1 MSQDLSQDRP
11 ARRNKRFGDRTI
23 ARAQALQLLFQA
35 EATGRD
41 VEDVLAGDYALEEG
55 PLDPYG
61 EELALGASGM
71 LPAIDD
77 LLERISPN
85 WGLERMPAVDRNLLR
100 LAIYEMVDIDEV
112 DVAVAIDE
120 AVVLAKAYGTDESS
134 RFVNGVLGRVA
145 SDLAAGI
152 DLFGDADDE
161 LDEADDQVE
170 E

>member
-1 MSQDLSQDRP
+1 
-11 ARRNKRFGDRTI
+11 
-23 ARAQALQLLFQA
+23 
-35 EATGRD
+35 
-41 VEDVLAGDYALEEG
+41 
-55 PLDPYG
+55 
-61 EELALGASGM
+61 
-71 LPAIDD
+71 
-77 LLERISPN
+77 
-85 WGLERMPAVDRNLLR
+85 MPAVDRNLLR
-100 LAIYEMVDIDEV
+100 LAIYEMVAIDEV

>member
-1 MSQDLSQDRP
+1 MSQDLSQDRS

-100 LAIYEMVDIDEV
+100 LAIYEMVAIDEV

-152 DLFGDADDE
+152 DLFGEADDE

>member
-1 MSQDLSQDRP
+1 
-11 ARRNKRFGDRTI
+11 
-23 ARAQALQLLFQA
+23 
-35 EATGRD
+35 

-100 LAIYEMVDIDEV
+100 LAIYEMVAIDEV
-112 DVAVAIDE
+112 LRI
-120 AVVLAKAYGTDESS
+120 
-134 RFVNGVLGRVA
+134 
-145 SDLAAGI
+145 LAAEFEN
-152 DLFGDADDE
+152 D
-161 LDEADDQVE
+161 
-170 E
+170 

>member
-11 ARRNKRFGDRTI
+11 TRRNKRFGDRTI

-85 WGLERMPAVDRNLLR
+85 WGLDRMPAVDRNLLR
-100 LAIYEMVDIDEV
+100 LAIYEMVAIDEV

-120 AVVLAKAYGTDESS
+120 AVVLAKASGTDESS
-134 RFVNGVLGRVA
+134 RCVNGVLGRVA

-152 DLFGDADDE
+152 DLCGEADDE